1 MRNGEGSD
9 ACVLASSAPLLFP
22 QSFRFRWMVRLA
34 LGAGMV
40 LVAGRP
46 SAEIFF
52 AGVLYGEMVTES
64 PNRGHREKDG
74 RIIDGGH
81 AL

>member
-1 MRNGEGSD
+1 MCSCELRS
-9 ACVLASSAPLLFP
+9 AAVSSKLSVSLDGPIG
-22 QSFRFRWMVRLA
+22 VRCGY
-34 LGAGMV
+34 GAG
-40 LVAGRP
+40 GRT
-46 SAEIFF
+46 AVGRDFF